1 MGPGVISS
9 IVSRLGNTLVV
20 VGLLKVKKKSVY
32 VKKVQ
37 QNCCMARIPSEC
49 GADPLVYK
57 RLHGFSCIKSS
68 ETPSS
73 K

>member
-20 VGLLKVKKKSVY
+20 VGLLKVKKSVY
-32 VKKVQ
+32 VTVQ
-37 QNCCMARIPSEC
+37 HNSCIARIPSEC

-57 RLHGFSCIKSS
+57 S
-68 ETPSS
+68 
-73 K
+73 